1 MEKHELEIL
10 SQSYLKQKKLSP
22 ATIKSYG
29 FAFNHYINYLKEN
42 NIDYAKTADVI
53 LYREYRRSIGDSSYW
68 IYIQICALKG
78 LYRYLKTNQAR
89 LKLSEEYAYD
99 IMFPIKNERIRP
111 NIKKTILTIN
121 QAKQL
126 LLMSKEKRKYI
137 WDYRDHAIVYL
148 MLVSGLKPVEIV
160 SAKLDDYQIVDGR
173 SVLYIRK
180 NDRIAADEFV
190 HLSSGAKTALDD
202 YLTRRKDSL
211 SFLFVHHKNMTDDGK
226 LRRMFFWDMFRRVR
240 KNCGLEDLRLTPHCL
255 RHTAA
260 VMNLERGASIE
271 ETKAFLR
278 HSNISST
285 LVYANYLER
294 LKDDSNIRIENFIL
308 NEEELDIYQY
318 FKRYVQE
325 MKAI

>member
-10 SQSYLKQKKLSP
+10 SQSHLKQRKLSP

-29 FAFNHYINYLKEN
+29 FAFKHYINYLKDN
-42 NIDYAKTADVI
+42 SIDYARTSDVI

-78 LYRYLKTNQAR
+78 LYRYLKTNQVR
-89 LKLSEEYAYD
+89 LNISEEYAYD
-99 IMFPIKNERIRP
+99 IMVPIKNERIRP

-126 LLMSKEKRKYI
+126 LLETKKKREYI

-160 SAKLDDYQIVDGR
+160 SAKREDYRIVDGR

-180 NDRIAADEFV
+180 NDRIEADEFV
-190 HLSSGAKTALDD
+190 HLSSGAKIALED
-202 YLTRRKDSL
+202 YLIRRKDSF

-226 LRRMFFWDMFRRVR
+226 LRRMFFWDMFKRVLR
-240 KNCGLEDLRLTPHCL
+240 KTELEDLGITPHCL

-260 VMNLERGASIE
+260 IMNLERGASIE

-308 NEEELDIYQY
+308 NEEELNIYHF
-318 FKRYVQE
+318 FKNYVQE

>member
-1 MEKHELEIL
+1 ME
-10 SQSYLKQKKLSP
+10 
-22 ATIKSYG
+22 
-29 FAFNHYINYLKEN
+29 
-42 NIDYAKTADVI
+42 
-53 LYREYRRSIGDSSYW
+53 
-68 IYIQICALKG
+68 
-78 LYRYLKTNQAR
+78 
-89 LKLSEEYAYD
+89 
-99 IMFPIKNERIRP
+99 PIRNERIKP

-126 LLMSKEKRKYI
+126 LLETKKKREYI

-160 SAKLDDYQIVDGR
+160 SAKKEDYQIVDGR

-226 LRRMFFWDMFRRVR
+226 LRRMFFWDMFRRVL

-308 NEEELDIYQY
+308 NEEELNIYHF
-318 FKRYVQE
+318 FKNYVQE

>member
-1 MEKHELEIL
+1 MEKHELETL
-10 SQSYLKQKKLSP
+10 TQTYLKQKNLSP

-29 FAFNHYINYLKEN
+29 FAFKHYINYLKDN
-42 NIDYAKTADVI
+42 SIDYAKTSDVI

-78 LYRYLKTNQAR
+78 LYRYLKTNQSR
-89 LKLSEEYAYD
+89 LKLPLEYAYN
-99 IMFPIKNERIRP
+99 IMEPIRNERIKP

-126 LLMSKEKRKYI
+126 LLETKKKRENI

-160 SAKLDDYQIVDGR
+160 NAKREDYQMLDGR

-180 NDRIAADEFV
+180 NDKIAADEFV

-202 YLTRRKDSL
+202 YLSRRKDSF
-211 SFLFVHHKNMTDDGK
+211 SYLFVHHKNMTDDGK
-226 LRRMFFWDMFRRVR
+226 LRRMFFWDMFKRVL
-240 KNCGLEDLRLTPHCL
+240 KNTDLDDLGITPHCL

-308 NEEELDIYQY
+308 NEEELDILEY
-318 FKRYVQE
+318 FKNYIRD